1 MIMTPEESPETYEK
15 ALKSVNSAA
24 WKEAMD
30 SEMES
35 LKENGTWKLV
45 KLPTDA
51 KAIPCKWVYRVK
63 LNPDGSISK
72 YEVRL
77 VAKGYDQRKGI
88 DYSETFSPV
97 AKLQTICLLL
107 GIAATEKMHLAQF
120 DVSTAFLYG
129 ELDETIFMKQPDGY
143 DDGTGRV
150 CKLRR
155 SLYGLKQAPRC
166 WNRRIGKFLEK
177 LHFRVSKEEPCLFIR
192 ERNGAK
198 VVLVLYVDDG
208 LIAATHY
215 KDLQEFLA
223 QLKAEFKIVS
233 KDATY
238 FLGLKIEKQNNGDI
252 RISQRSYAQ
261 RILERF
267 NFVDCK
273 TVSTP
278 MLPIPESSNSGKAPE
293 KESTYPYR
301 QAVGALMY
309 LMLGSRPDLAY
320 SVGFLSRS
328 LENPTTEDIA
338 RLKRVFRYIAGTL
351 DLGITYR
358 KNTEKGVFESYSDAD
373 FGECT
378 KTGRSTSGVVI
389 IYAGGAVSWLSQRQ
403 GTVTL
408 SSTEAELV
416 AANEGAKEVVWLS
429 RLLQEVTPL
438 KEVPIL
444 QVDNAPAIRLSENP
458 ENHRRTKHI

>member
-1 MIMTPEESPETYEK
+1 
-15 ALKSVNSAA
+15 
-24 WKEAMD
+24 
-30 SEMES
+30 
-35 LKENGTWKLV
+35 
-45 KLPTDA
+45 
-51 KAIPCKWVYRVK
+51 
-63 LNPDGSISK
+63 
-72 YEVRL
+72 
-77 VAKGYDQRKGI
+77 
-88 DYSETFSPV
+88 
-97 AKLQTICLLL
+97 
-107 GIAATEKMHLAQF
+107 
-120 DVSTAFLYG
+120 
-129 ELDETIFMKQPDGY
+129 MKQPDGY

-192 ERNGAK
+192 ESNGAK
-198 VVLVLYVDDG
+198 VILVLYVDDG
-208 LIAATHY
+208 LIAATRY

-223 QLKAEFKIVS
+223 QLEAEFKIVS
-233 KDATY
+233 KDATC

-252 RISQRSYAQ
+252 RICQRSYAQ
-261 RILERF
+261 KILERF
-267 NFVDCK
+267 NFVGCK

-358 KNTEKGVFESYSDAD
+358 ENTEKGVFESYSDAD
-373 FGECT
+373 FGGCT

-389 IYAGGAVSWLSQRQ
+389 IYAGGAVSWLSQREQ
-403 GTVTL
+403 
-408 SSTEAELV
+408 
-416 AANEGAKEVVWLS
+416 
-429 RLLQEVTPL
+429 
-438 KEVPIL
+438 
-444 QVDNAPAIRLSENP
+444 
-458 ENHRRTKHI
+458 